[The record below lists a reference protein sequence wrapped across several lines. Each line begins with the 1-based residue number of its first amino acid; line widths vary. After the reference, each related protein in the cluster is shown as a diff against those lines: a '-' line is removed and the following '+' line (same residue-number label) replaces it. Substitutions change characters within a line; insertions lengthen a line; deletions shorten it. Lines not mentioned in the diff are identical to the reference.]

1 MIARASCGVAVAVAT
16 ALIWAGGAAAST
28 TPVKHPTVKNHRG
41 WKMTCKRVK
50 KKKHGQTIRVEKC
63 TFKHG
68 KTTIETT
75 PGNGVS
81 VPGQK
86 GPEGPQGPQGPGG
99 QNGRD
104 GANGANPATP
114 VIHVRSIAA
123 SSGRNPN
130 PDSGDAGD
138 AGFYY
143 TGDGSGGSASIEGG
157 QLVLQGN
164 GVDPNTWQGGVG
176 IAKAYNNLPLGDL
189 SALSYDWHVDT
200 VNGDQAP
207 SIHITVMG
215 ATNDSHFSSG
225 FTNLVYSPFVSA
237 GITPQTGVQYAAD
250 AFLGNWYSTDEPGV
264 NSVSNPGSQDDPQP
278 LSYFVGHDPNAV
290 IIQISL
296 DNGGTSGGTGTF
308 LAGADDLVIGTT
320 PGAFDRYD
328 FGG

>member
-1 MIARASCGVAVAVAT
+1 MIARVSCGVAVAAAT
-16 ALIWAGGAAAST
+16 AMIAAGGALAST

-41 WKMTCKRVK
+41 WKMTCKQVK
-50 KKKHGQTIRVEKC
+50 ERKHGKTVKVKNC

-86 GPEGPQGPQGPGG
+86 GPAGPQGPQGSQG

-104 GANGANPATP
+104 GANGFNPAIP
-114 VIHVRSIAA
+114 VIRVPSIAA
-123 SSGRNPN
+123 SSGKNPN

-143 TGDGSGGSASIEGG
+143 SGDGSGGSASIEGG

-164 GVDPNTWQGGVG
+164 GVDGNTWQGGIG
-176 IAKAYNNLPLGDL
+176 IAKAYDNLPLGDV
-189 SALSYDWHVDT
+189 SALSYDWHVDV

-207 SIHITVMG
+207 SIHITVTG
-215 ATNDSHFSSG
+215 ANPDSKFPTG

-237 GITPQTGVQYAAD
+237 GITPQASVQYAAD
-250 AFLGNWYSTDEPGV
+250 AFLGRWYSTDE
-264 NSVSNPGSQDDPQP
+264 SADSATTPGSQDDPQP
-278 LSYFVGHDPNAV
+278 LSYFVGNDPNAV

-308 LAGADDLVIGTT
+308 LAGADGLVIGTR

>member
-1 MIARASCGVAVAVAT
+1 MIARVSGGIAVAT
-16 ALIWAGGAAAST
+16 ATALIACGGALAST

-41 WKMTCKRVK
+41 WKMTCKQVTQH
-50 KKKHGQTIRVEKC
+50 KHGKAIKVKKC

-68 KTTIETT
+68 KTTIRTT
-75 PGNGVS
+75 AGHGVS
-81 VPGQK
+81 DP
-86 GPEGPQGPQGPGG
+86 GPQGPQGPRGPQGAAG

-104 GANGANPATP
+104 GFNPALP
-114 VIHVRSIAA
+114 VLHVPSIAA
-123 SSGRNPN
+123 SSGKNPN

-138 AGFYY
+138 HGFYFS
-143 TGDGSGGSASIEGG
+143 GDGSGGSAAIEGG
-157 QLVLQGN
+157 QLVLSGN
-164 GVDPNTWQGGVG
+164 GIDGATWQGAIG

-207 SIHITVMG
+207 SIHVTVTG
-215 ATNDSHFSSG
+215 ATNDSKFSGG

-237 GITPQTGVQYAAD
+237 GITPQASVQYAAD
-250 AFLGNWYSTDEPGV
+250 AFLGKWYSTDEPGG
-264 NSVSNPGSQDDPQP
+264 NSTTNPGSQDDPQP
-278 LSYFVGHDPNAV
+278 LSYFVSNDPGAV

-296 DNGGTSGGTGTF
+296 DNGGTSGGSGSF